1 MKVLVTGGA
10 GFIGSA
16 LIRKLLGECS
26 HEVINIDKITYA
38 SNPEALAEISGNA
51 DYHFYKEDIC
61 NQRKMTKLVSEIK
74 PNVIMHLAAESHVDN
89 SIDDPKIFLETNIL
103 GTFSMLQ
110 AALHYYK
117 ELDYDAQQQFRFHHI
132 STDEVYGDLEFESNE
147 LFHERTPYNPSSP
160 YSASKAASDHL
171 VRSWKRTFNLPTII
185 TNCSNNYGPFQ
196 NKEKFIPT
204 IVNNAL
210 AGKKIPVYG
219 NGKQI
224 RDWLHVDD
232 HVQALWEVVS
242 NGKIGETYNIGGNSE
257 IQNIELVK
265 LICRCLDQHASQYK
279 HGSSSFEEL
288 IYYVTDR
295 PGHDKRYAIDN
306 SKIKSELGWSPKY
319 NLKQGIENTVLWYL
333 NNKLKG

>member
-16 LIRKLLGECS
+16 LIRKLLGEYS
-26 HEVINIDKITYA
+26 QEVINIDKITYA
-38 SNPEALAEISGNA
+38 SDPEALAEISGNA

-61 NQRKMTKLVSEIK
+61 NQRKMTKLVSEVK

-110 AALHYYK
+110 AALAYYK
-117 ELDYDAQQQFRFHHI
+117 NLDHDAQQQFRFHHI

-257 IQNIELVK
+257 VQNIELVK

-279 HGSSSFEEL
+279 HGLSSFEEL
-288 IYYVTDR
+288 IYFVTDR

-333 NNKLKG
+333 DNKLKG